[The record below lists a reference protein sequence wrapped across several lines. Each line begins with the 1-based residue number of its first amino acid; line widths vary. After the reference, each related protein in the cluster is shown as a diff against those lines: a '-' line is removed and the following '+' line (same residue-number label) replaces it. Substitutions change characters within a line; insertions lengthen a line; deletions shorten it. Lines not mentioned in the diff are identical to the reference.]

1 MQNISWKPAFIVVPE
16 TILDCWFLIV
26 TSEGV
31 STVPGT
37 CQLKKKNTFLRTCA
51 PVNRFLRRKNT
62 TCLFTISQL
71 PGAGFECGRFVA
83 CLRMG
88 RIHGESCGEKKLTE
102 QQTP

>member
-37 CQLKKKNTFLRTCA
+37 CQLKKKT
-51 PVNRFLRRKNT
+51 
-62 TCLFTISQL
+62 LF
-71 PGAGFECGRFVA
+71 
-83 CLRMG
+83 
-88 RIHGESCGEKKLTE
+88 
-102 QQTP
+102 